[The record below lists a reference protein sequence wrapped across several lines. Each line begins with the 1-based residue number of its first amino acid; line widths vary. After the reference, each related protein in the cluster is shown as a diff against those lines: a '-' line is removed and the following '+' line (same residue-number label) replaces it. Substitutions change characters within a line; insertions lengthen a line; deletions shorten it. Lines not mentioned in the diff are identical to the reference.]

1 MSDSIPARPDPSA
14 PPGPP
19 PGRFPNL
26 RLLWSFLHPH
36 RRTVLLGLVLALVGS
51 ALELATPMVTKL
63 LLDNLSADA
72 DLRTPILLLLGLLVV
87 GGAVGMW
94 HWVLLGTLAERVIL
108 DARGSLVRRYFR
120 ASLVPLTRRSTG
132 ELVTRVTSD
141 TVLLREAASTGV
153 VNLINSGALL
163 IGTLVM
169 MAVLDL
175 PLLGVTAAAVAVV
188 TVLFLLLMPA
198 IARAQERAQD
208 ALGRMGGLLDGS
220 LRAIRTV
227 KVARAEQRITERI
240 GRDAEE
246 SARYGISSVRHEA
259 AAWTIAGT
267 GIQLAIIA
275 ILGVG
280 AMRITTG
287 GIEVSTLVAF
297 LLYAF
302 TLLNPVTELS
312 QSLTSLQAGVAAA
325 RRIRETETL
334 PLEPG
339 AEPAAGPGPEPHPGG
354 PAGGA
359 PDRALLELRGVTARY
374 APGAEPA
381 LRGVD
386 LAVPARGHTAIVG
399 PSGAGK
405 TTVLSLMLRFL
416 EPEEGRLYL
425 DGVPY
430 SGLTPGEVRRRF
442 AYVEQ
447 DTPVL
452 PGTIRENLLFS
463 RPDAGEE
470 ELRRVLGEVRLT
482 DKIDALEEG
491 LDTPLGSDSLS
502 GGQRQ
507 RIALARALL
516 HAPDVLLLDEATAQ
530 IDAITEAAVTR
541 SVRRHADRA
550 AVVTIA
556 HRLST
561 VIHADRIVV
570 LENGRVRAQGTH
582 TELLRSDEL
591 YRDLVAALHIAEEES
606 APARG

>member
-1 MSDSIPARPDPSA
+1 M
-14 PPGPP
+14 
-19 PGRFPNL
+19 
-26 RLLWSFLHPH
+26 LWSFLRPH
-36 RRTVLLGLVLALVGS
+36 RRTVLLGLGLALVGS

-72 DLRTPILLLLGLLVV
+72 GLRTPILLLLGLLVV

-94 HWVLLGTLAERVIL
+94 HWILLGTLAERVVL

-141 TVLLREAASTGV
+141 TVLLREAASAGV
-153 VNLINSGALL
+153 VDLVSSGALL
-163 IGTLVM
+163 AGTLVM

-175 PLLGVTAAAVAVV
+175 PLFGVTAAAVAVV
-188 TVLFLLLMPA
+188 AVLFLTLMPA
-198 IARAQERAQD
+198 IARAQERAQE

-227 KVARAEQRITERI
+227 KAARAERRITDRI
-240 GRDAEE
+240 GEDAEAA
-246 SARYGISSVRHEA
+246 ARHGISSVRHEA
-259 AAWTIAGT
+259 VAWTIAGT

-280 AMRITTG
+280 ALRITTG

-302 TLLNPVTELS
+302 TLLGPVTELS
-312 QSLTSLQAGVAAA
+312 QSVTALQAGVAAA
-325 RRIRETETL
+325 KRIRETEAL
-334 PLEPG
+334 PPEPG
-339 AEPAAGPGPEPHPGG
+339 AEPGTGSGDAPEAAARPGG
-354 PAGGA
+354 PAGGG

-374 APGAEPA
+374 APGSEPA

-405 TTVLSLMLRFL
+405 TTVLSLLLRFV

-425 DGVPY
+425 DGAPY
-430 SGLTPGEVRRRF
+430 SGLTPGEVRGRF

-463 RPDAGEE
+463 RPDAGDEE
-470 ELRRVLGEVRLT
+470 IRRVLAEVRLA
-482 DKIDALEEG
+482 DKVDALEEG

-561 VIHADRIVV
+561 VISADRIVV
-570 LENGRVRAQGTH
+570 LEAGRVRAQGTH

-591 YRDLVAALHIAEEES
+591 YRDLVAALHIAEEEN

>member
-1 MSDSIPARPDPSA
+1 M
-14 PPGPP
+14 
-19 PGRFPNL
+19 
-26 RLLWSFLHPH
+26 LWSFLHPH

-87 GGAVGMW
+87 GGALGMW
-94 HWVLLGTLAERVIL
+94 HWVLLGTLAERVVL

-198 IARAQERAQD
+198 IARAQERAQE

-227 KVARAEQRITERI
+227 KAARAEQRIIERI
-240 GRDAEE
+240 GEDAEE
-246 SARYGISSVRHEA
+246 SARHGISSVRHEA

-280 AMRITTG
+280 ALRITTG

-302 TLLNPVTELS
+302 TLLNPVSELS
-312 QSLTSLQAGVAAA
+312 QSVTSLQAGVAAA
-325 RRIRETETL
+325 RRIRETEAL
-334 PLEPG
+334 APEPG
-339 AEPAAGPGPEPHPGG
+339 AEPAGGLAEPGPGG
-354 PAGGA
+354 PAEGA

-374 APGAEPA
+374 APGAAPA

-405 TTVLSLMLRFL
+405 TTVLSLLLRFL

-452 PGTIRENLLFS
+452 PGTIRENLLFG

-470 ELRRVLGEVRLT
+470 EIRRVLAEVRLT
-482 DKIDALEEG
+482 GKIDALEEG

-561 VIHADRIVV
+561 VIRADRIVV
-570 LENGRVRAQGTH
+570 LEDGRVRAQGTH
-582 TELLRSDEL
+582 TELLRSDDL
-591 YRDLVAALHIAEEES
+591 YRDLVAALHIAEEEN
-606 APARG
+606 APAPG